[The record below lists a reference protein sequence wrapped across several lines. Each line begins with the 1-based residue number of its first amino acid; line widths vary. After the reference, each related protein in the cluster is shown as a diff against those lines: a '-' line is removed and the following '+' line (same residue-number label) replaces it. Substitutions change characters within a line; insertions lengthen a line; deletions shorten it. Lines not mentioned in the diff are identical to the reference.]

1 MAKDIRLEHN
11 SNEKLARQ
19 LAGPDSNAS
28 FFLPNGERADDMLKA
43 EKANRFNQAVEDL
56 QDRFQTQIDAIQE
69 AGQKIAADL
78 QNIEIMPLSSYVLIS
93 PFQANPFQVM
103 KTHNGIITDL
113 GGIAPE
119 YKSQETGEIE
129 QEKEYVRVGMVVETG
144 PDCRFLEPGDIV
156 MYNINSEITVPFFKF
171 GFVTVNE
178 NRIITV
184 VNEKLTQRKAD
195 KQIIPQTD

>member
-56 QDRFQTQIDAIQE
+56 QERFQAQVDAFQE